1 MKRILFLLFISL
13 SLSVFSQTDSGDLEV
28 YLNNK
33 LSNMPGETGNDYK
46 IPTSGNLTT
55 WGNII
60 TAILADD
67 ISTARTQAATVN
79 YQIIEYT
86 NTSLSLSR
94 VFYVLEE
101 INSQTNYWGT
111 YIFSKNPDR
120 NNLVLQA
127 PHSDHDFNTGK
138 QAIYAFNR
146 LNNIALFL
154 NGTQRCNNSTA
165 SSCDGTTT
173 VCSGNSAAFRVSDQA
188 HNGNNMFQKT
198 TEIVF
203 NQISNSV
210 FIQLHGFSK
219 KSTDPFVIISNG
231 TDKVP
236 TTDYGTMIKNQ
247 LFATDNSL
255 TFKLAHIDTDWDRL
269 RGFTNTQGRLING
282 SANPCETSASGTS
295 GRFIH
300 LEQEKTK
307 LRQDVAGWEKINLA
321 LGNVFA
327 KTLSVEK
334 FSDKVILKTA
344 NPFTNSISF
353 SAKNIRK
360 VEVLNVLGKS
370 IYSRNTTKESITIQ
384 TNNYSAGIYFLKV
397 YISNSVYTKKMIR
410 E

>member
-46 IPTSGNLTT
+46 VPTSGNLTT

-60 TAILADD
+60 NAILTDD

-79 YQIIEYT
+79 YQVVTYT
-86 NTSLSLSR
+86 NTSLSLNR
-94 VFYVLEE
+94 TFYVLEE
-101 INSQTNYWGT
+101 KNSQTNYWGT
-111 YIFSKNPDR
+111 YVFSKNPDR

-138 QAIYAFNR
+138 QAVYAFNR

-173 VCSGNSAAFRVSDQA
+173 VCSGSSAAFRVSDQA

-198 TEIVF
+198 TEVLF

-219 KSTDPFVIISNG
+219 KSTDPYVIMSNG
-231 TDKVP
+231 TDKTP
-236 TTDYGTMIKNQ
+236 TIDYATMIKNQ
-247 LFATDNSL
+247 LLSADNTL
-255 TFKLAHIDTDWDRL
+255 TFKLAHIDTSWDRL
-269 RGFTNTQGRLING
+269 RGFTNTQGRFING
-282 SANPCETSASGTS
+282 SANPCNTSASATS

-300 LEQEKTK
+300 IEQEKTK
-307 LRQDVAGWEKINLA
+307 LRQDAAGWEKMNIALA
-321 LGNVFA
+321 NVFA
-327 KTLSVEK
+327 KTLSVNE
-334 FSDKVILKTA
+334 FSKKVFLTSE
-344 NPFTNSISF
+344 NPFTNSITF
-353 SAKNIRK
+353 SAKNISK
-360 VEVLNVLGKS
+360 VELFNVLGKS
-370 IYSRNTTKESITIQ
+370 VYSKTTNKENININTRKLS
-384 TNNYSAGIYFLKV
+384 SGIYFLKV
-397 YISNSVYTKKMIR
+397 HIKGSVFTKKMIR

>member
-13 SLSVFSQTDSGDLEV
+13 SLSVFSQTDTGDLEV

-46 IPTSGNLTT
+46 VPTSGNLTT
-55 WGNII
+55 WENII
-60 TAILADD
+60 NAILTDD

-79 YQIIEYT
+79 YQIVTYT
-86 NTSLSLSR
+86 NTSLSLNR
-94 VFYVLEE
+94 TFYVLEE
-101 INSQTNYWGT
+101 KNSQTNYWGT
-111 YIFSKNPDR
+111 YVFSKNPDR

-138 QAIYAFNR
+138 QAVYAFNR

-154 NGTQRCNNSTA
+154 NGTQRCNNTTA

-173 VCSGNSAAFRVSDQA
+173 VCSGSSAAFRVSDQA

-198 TEIVF
+198 TEVLF

-219 KSTDPFVIISNG
+219 KSTDPYVIISNG

-236 TTDYGTMIKNQ
+236 ATDYGTMIKNQ
-247 LFATDNSL
+247 LFAADNSL

-282 SANPCETSASGTS
+282 SVNPCETSASATS

-307 LRQDVAGWEKINLA
+307 LRQDAAGWEKMNVA
-321 LGNVFA
+321 LSNVFS
-327 KTLSVEK
+327 KTLSVEN
-334 FSDKVILKTA
+334 FSKKILLNTT
-344 NPFTNSISF
+344 NPFKNSISF
-353 SAKNIRK
+353 SAKNIHK
-360 VEVLNVLGKS
+360 VELLNVLGKS
-370 IYSRNTTKESITIQ
+370 VYHKITSEENINIDTKSL
-384 TNNYSAGIYFLKV
+384 SSGIYFLKV